1 MPCKGQINEWLPDLS
16 EDESVVDGEA
26 GEGDEVL
33 EHQVHPGDVDLNHNY
48 LEGWFTNFSRFLGR

>member
-1 MPCKGQINEWLPDLS
+1 MPCKGQINECLPDLS

-33 EHQVHPGDVDLNHNY
+33 EHQVHPGDVDLNHNC
-48 LEGWFTNFSRFLGR
+48 LEG